1 MSLADAQNRVGY
13 TIRLPSDLGEPDEV
27 YLRRVAAGKWLPCS
41 ISRAR
46 GYQKRGNRRGS
57 VLMQFPADAPV
68 GDISKRISQGMA
80 SMLDVA
86 INGNPG
92 FWISGETEL
101 VNDQKFVCWLAGSG
115 SAFGQRVDLGSRR
128 DDLSPGNCIDHVR

>member
-1 MSLADAQNRVGY
+1 VG
-13 TIRLPSDLGEPDEV
+13 
-27 YLRRVAAGKWLPCS
+27 A
-41 ISRAR
+41 
-46 GYQKRGNRRGS
+46 

-101 VNDQKFVCWLAGSG
+101 VIDQDPSAGWQDLIGRPSGNVLIWEADGITYRLETALTMRDAIALAESL
-115 SAFGQRVDLGSRR
+115 APVK
-128 DDLSPGNCIDHVR
+128 P